1 MSWERLWATQSE
13 WLRVDGTTHA
23 AEQVNHRLSEA
34 LPPHWWQNGSF
45 WDVFSRL
52 YPEERDR
59 LILLAERN
67 LDGRFLLFQWK
78 ETNRPKPVNWSAT
91 IESETS
97 SAFWPERYYSEI
109 PVAHDFRNPD
119 RDVKWCWELNRFQH
133 LLWLGAS
140 WRLTDQD
147 RFAAAAREHLESWF
161 DSVRYPCGV
170 QWTSNLEVA
179 LRGLSFTWCHTLC
192 LNSPAWDEKFLSRFI
207 PCLYLHGLH
216 LEKELTVHH
225 TEGNHLLGETSA
237 LYCIAT
243 LYPLF
248 SDARRWRERSIEIL
262 NRLVPRVILPD
273 GVYAE
278 QSTGYFR
285 FIAEFLFQ
293 VLLLN
298 RRRELQ
304 LSDAVRELLANGL
317 CFIKDLAPDPRD
329 VPMIGDSDTGSAL
342 GWRLSD
348 FWDFTPLLA
357 TGSVLLGEPALVKG
371 VPSFPAESFLM
382 LGEDGL
388 QAFESEKSAA
398 LADRNASAPSP
409 LLVFPDGGYHVS
421 RDQRFSVIFDAGPLG
436 IAPAYGHGHA
446 DGLSFILHY
455 HGKPIIVDP
464 GTFVYNGPSAWR
476 NYFRSTAAHNTLR
489 IDNKDPMDPIETF
502 RWSGPLKIE
511 QGEPIQGKR
520 WRILHAAVHWKQIVH
535 RRYMLHL
542 IDQGVIIL
550 DRVEGP
556 GEHLLEWRLQFDP
569 GWSVLKKEHAGGTF
583 LCKKVPPAPPSKNS
597 IRCSACGLP
606 HTEQDVEV
614 FGEEI
619 RGGLSQL
626 RGTRGSPPLPV
637 LFCHYSESGN
647 PDFPCQFFTA
657 ELGADRLDINFLS
670 RHPFVASIRQGSLD
684 PIAGWHSR
692 YYGSKAPAPTL
703 MAQMKVQL
711 PATLLTAVKPA
722 DEKLSLPR
730 DIPATVFAPDFSDLS
745 CFVLP

>member
-1 MSWERLWATQSE
+1 MSWERLWATQSR
-13 WLRVDGTTHA
+13 WLRVDQTTHA
-23 AEQVNHRLSEA
+23 AEKVNHAFSEA
-34 LPPHWWQNGSF
+34 LPPHWWQNRSF

-59 LILLAERN
+59 LIFLAERT

-78 ETNRPKPVNWSAT
+78 ETNRPKPVNWSST

-97 SAFWPERYYSEI
+97 SAVWPDRYYSEI
-109 PVAHDFRNPD
+109 AVSHDPEKPD

-179 LRGLSFTWCHTLC
+179 LRGLSFTWCHALC
-192 LNSPAWDEKFLSRFI
+192 LNSPAWNEEFLSRFI

-225 TEGNHLLGETSA
+225 TEGNHLLGESSA
-237 LYCIAT
+237 LYCIST

-248 SDARRWRERSIEIL
+248 SDASRWRERSIKIL
-262 NRLVPRVILPD
+262 NRLVPRVVLPD

-278 QSTGYFR
+278 QSTGYFH

-298 RRRELQ
+298 RGRGLQ
-304 LSDAVRELLANGL
+304 LSDAVRERLANGL
-317 CFIKDLAPDPRD
+317 CFIKNLAPDARD

-357 TGSVLLGEPALVKG
+357 TGSVLLGEPGLLKG

-388 QAFESEKSAA
+388 QAFESEKNSA
-398 LADRNASAPSP
+398 LADGKASAPSP

-421 RDQRFSVIFDAGPLG
+421 RDERFSVTFDAGPLG

-455 HGKPIIVDP
+455 HGKPVIVDP
-464 GTFVYNGPSAWR
+464 GTFVYNGPPVWR
-476 NYFRSTAAHNTLR
+476 NYFRSSSAHNTVR
-489 IDNKDPMDPIETF
+489 IDNKDPVDPIETF
-502 RWSGPLKIE
+502 RWSGPVKIQ
-511 QGEPIQGKR
+511 QGEPTQGED
-520 WRILHAAVHWKQIVH
+520 WRILHAAVHWKRIVH
-535 RRYMLHL
+535 RRYLIHL
-542 IDQGVIIL
+542 INQGVIIL
-550 DRVEGP
+550 DRISGV
-556 GEHLLEWRLQFDP
+556 GEHDLEWRFHFDP
-569 GWSVLKKEHAGGTF
+569 RWMVREDPGGTS
-583 LCKKVPPAPPSKNS
+583 LHKKVPPAPPSKNS
-597 IRCSACGLP
+597 IRCSECGLP
-606 HTEQDVEV
+606 HTDQDVEV
-614 FGEEI
+614 FGEES
-619 RGGLSQL
+619 RKGLSHL
-626 RGTRGSPPLPV
+626 RGTRSSPPLPV
-637 LFCHYSESGN
+637 LPRHSSENGN
-647 PDFPCQFFTA
+647 PDFPCQSFAAQF
-657 ELGADRLDINFLS
+657 GADRLDISFLS
-670 RHPFVASIRQGSLD
+670 LSPFDTSILEGSMD
-684 PIAGWHSR
+684 PMAGWYSR
-692 YYGSKAPAPTL
+692 YYGSKAPSPTL

-711 PATLLTAVKPA
+711 PATLLAAVKPA
-722 DEKLSLPR
+722 DEKLTLPR
-730 DIPATVFAPDFSDLS
+730 GIPENLLGSDVSDLLH
-745 CFVLP
+745 FVS